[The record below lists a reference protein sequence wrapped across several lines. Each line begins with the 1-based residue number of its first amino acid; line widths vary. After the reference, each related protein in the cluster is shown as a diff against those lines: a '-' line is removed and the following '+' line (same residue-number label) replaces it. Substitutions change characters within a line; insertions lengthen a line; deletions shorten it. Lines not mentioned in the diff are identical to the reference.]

1 MPLDW
6 DPPNPAEPDR
16 LMRDR
21 SAVARWID
29 GAFARLAQL
38 CALAMPALLGA
49 IVLLLLDRAMPALQT
64 FGLAFLY
71 TRQWNPVAGQE
82 VYGVL
87 PMIYGTV
94 ATAGI
99 ALGLAVPLGLG
110 SAIVLTESLLPPR
123 LNATLEFL
131 VDMLA
136 AIPSVIYG
144 LWGIFV
150 VIPAMKGVGLW
161 LYAHCSAVP
170 LFSTPPIGP
179 GLLPAGVVLA
189 IMILPII
196 TALSR
201 QALAALPADY
211 RQAALGLGST
221 RWGTLGRVLLPAA
234 FPAIMGGILLALGRA
249 LGETMAVTM
258 IIGNSNELSLSWLAP
273 ANTIASLLA
282 SQFAEASGLQVAA
295 LMYAALVLMGITLG
309 VNMLAQGIMSWVRA
323 KQI

>member
-1 MPLDW
+1 MTLDQGTE
-6 DPPNPAEPDR
+6 NPENLDR
-16 LMRDR
+16 LERDR
-21 SAVARWID
+21 SALTRWLD
-29 GAFARLAQL
+29 GAFAHLAL
-38 CALAMPALLGA
+38 VCALAIAGLLVA
-49 IVLLLLDRAMPALQT
+49 IVLLLLYRAIPALQA

-71 TRQWNPVAGQE
+71 TRQWNPVAGRE
-82 VYGVL
+82 IYGVL
-87 PMIYGTV
+87 PMLYGTV
-94 ATAGI
+94 TTTAI
-99 ALGLAVPLGLG
+99 ALGVAVPLGVG
-110 SAIVLTESLLPPR
+110 TAIFLTEALLPPT
-123 LNATLEFL
+123 LNAAIEVL
-131 VDMLA
+131 VDVLA

-150 VIPAMKGVGLW
+150 VIPAMKGVGMW
-161 LYAHCSAVP
+161 LYAHFSTVP

-179 GLLPAGVVLA
+179 GLLPAGMVLA

-201 QALAALPADY
+201 QALAAQPPDY

-234 FPAIMGGILLALGRA
+234 FPAIGGGILLALGRA

-309 VNMLAQGIMSWVRA
+309 VNILAQGLISWVRA
-323 KQI
+323 KQV